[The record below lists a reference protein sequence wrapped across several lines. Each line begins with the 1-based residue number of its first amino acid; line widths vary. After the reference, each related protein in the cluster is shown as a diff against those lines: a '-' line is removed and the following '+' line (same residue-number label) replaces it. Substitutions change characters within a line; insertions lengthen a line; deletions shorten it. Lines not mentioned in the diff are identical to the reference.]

1 MVYKDYKFYGPYLSK
16 KDNRL
21 RCILVN
27 SIDNKRITLSYP
39 KYLMEVHLNRYL
51 DKNETVHHL
60 DGNPLNNNLN
70 NLVIMNKQEHCF
82 CDAKKNENVI
92 VHCSFC
98 GTPFLIE
105 GSKLHNRNRSDKN
118 QSGYFCSKTCSGKY
132 GKLIQL
138 GLINPKE
145 KVDRIKPKKY
155 RGKSAPE
162 ET

>member
-1 MVYKDYKFYGPYLSK
+1 MKKEGIKMLCLMQWCKYHWKWDTTNEVNTLGRDWWKRLSGLK
-16 KDNRL
+16 IKYF
-21 RCILVN
+21 CI
-27 SIDNKRITLSYP
+27 SSEGYFP
-39 KYLMEVHLNRYL
+39 FPE
-51 DKNETVHHL
+51 
-60 DGNPLNNNLN
+60 
-70 NLVIMNKQEHCF
+70 
-82 CDAKKNENVI
+82 
-92 VHCSFC
+92 
-98 GTPFLIE
+98 TPFLIE